1 MLTEGW
7 TTQYHIVIQYAITI
21 CAKCN
26 VRTSMSSQYVQCVN
40 HNAITMAQT
49 ARGQSWPGR
58 TVPTAAN
65 LVQTQSLY
73 EDSVCLYSDQNLRS
87 QRPLGQNSKYR
98 RDFLDTFLNFCAD
111 FFLQFLPCICG
122 FGWWVFLNH
131 QHPPC
136 GCHYTVMQA
145 EEKLDCRMIAGF
157 QW

>member
-7 TTQYHIVIQYAITI
+7 TTKISHSYTI
-21 CAKCN
+21 CNHNMCK
-26 VRTSMSSQYVQCVN
+26 VQCVN

-73 EDSVCLYSDQNLRS
+73 EDSECLYSDQNLKS
-87 QRPLGQNSKYR
+87 QRPLGQNFEVKKISWTP
-98 RDFLDTFLNFCAD
+98 FWTFALTCWFFCNISLAFVGLDD
-111 FFLQFLPCICG
+111 EG
-122 FGWWVFLNH
+122 FSTIST
-131 QHPPC
+131 PC
-136 GCHYTVMQA
+136 GCHFTVMQA
-145 EEKLDCRMIAGF
+145 EERLDCRMIAGF